1 MATSTLR
8 IFGLS
13 AEERT
18 TYRLTNEPSAGR
30 AFRAW
35 LRSLTAI

>member
-1 MATSTLR
+1 MAISTLKV
-8 IFGLS
+8 FGLS

-18 TYRLTNEPSAGR
+18 AYRLTNEPSAGR

-35 LRSLTAI
+35 LQSLPAI